1 MSKYKVGDVVVTRS
15 DLCPSER
22 YGKERLVFVGDMS
35 KYRGM
40 VCEISEVYKVFN
52 SGDTWYHLKNA
63 PCIWC
68 DDMFEDF
75 AEDEPFV
82 TVVLPDTAEFNDR
95 LRAGADFFDMF
106 TYE

>member
-15 DLCPSER
+15 DLCTGER
-22 YGKERLVFVGDMS
+22 YGKERLIFVGDMS

-40 VCEISEVYKVFN
+40 VCEISEVCDEFN
-52 SGDTWYHLKNA
+52 SGDAWYHLKNV
-63 PCIWC
+63 PCMWS
-68 DDMFEDF
+68 DDMFEGF